1 MRVAVV
7 LACLGVATCG
17 PVLAADPPEVQAA
30 SGNDAPSPVQEPA
43 AARPADPP
51 PVPEK
56 PAAAVATASSPAAA
70 GAEPD
75 MAQLEK
81 RMHAMG
87 YSTVMKSGQKYF
99 CRRDEVLGTRLNATT
114 HCMTPNEAL
123 SNRQQQDFEFLQQ
136 RLQTGCLQGGA
147 HKAAN
152 CGN

>member
-7 LACLGVATCG
+7 LACLGVVITG
-17 PVLAADPPEVQAA
+17 PALAEDPPGPQAA
-30 SGNDAPSPVQEPA
+30 SGNDAPNPVQQA
-43 AARPADPP
+43 AAAPTIDSAA
-51 PVPEK
+51 VQEK
-56 PAAAVATASSPAAA
+56 PAATATATSRAAA
-70 GAEPD
+70 GTEPD

-87 YSTVMKSGQKYF
+87 YSTVMKGGQKYF
-99 CRRDEVLGTRLNATT
+99 CRRDEVLGSRLNATN

-123 SNRQQQDFEFLQQ
+123 ANRQQLDFEVLQQ
-136 RLQTGCLQGGA
+136 HLLNGCVQSGA